1 MAYASLWP
9 GWGSAAK
16 RDLSNLTAHPDSA
29 KHTKVLY
36 GDGTFQ
42 TPAAASSGAGVDY
55 AASSNSSGNTTI
67 TVDDETGSYVA
78 VTAVT
83 GSGSTTRIMILATS
97 GSPVA
102 GARILH
108 RVTLPAT
115 AEITLEWR
123 DATSGGTLL
132 TSLLTDGSGD
142 DAVAEF
148 YFDGSAWQ
156 FLRFNFP
163 ANA

>member
-9 GWGSAAK
+9 GWGQAAK
-16 RDLSNLTAHPDSA
+16 RDLSNLTAHPDAS
-29 KHTKVLY
+29 KHGKVLH

-42 TPAAASSGAGVDY
+42 TVTAGEAGAGVDY

-67 TVDDETGSYVA
+67 TVDDATGSFVA

-115 AEITLEWR
+115 AAITLEWR
-123 DATSGGTLL
+123 NATSDGTLL

-148 YFDGSAWQ
+148 YFDGTDWQ
-156 FLRFNFP
+156 FLRFTLP

>member
-1 MAYASLWP
+1 MAYSSLWP
-9 GWGSAAK
+9 GWNQALK
-16 RDLSNLTAHPDSA
+16 RDLSNVTAHPDSS

-42 TPAAASSGAGVDY
+42 TPASGGSGAGVDY
-55 AASSNSSGNTTI
+55 AASSNSSGDTTI
-67 TVDDETGSYVA
+67 TVDDTTGSFVA
-78 VTAVT
+78 VTAVS

-97 GSPVA
+97 GTPTA

-108 RVTLPAT
+108 RVNLPAT

-123 DATSGGTLL
+123 NATSGGTLL

-148 YFDGSAWQ
+148 YYDGSAWQ
-156 FLRFNFP
+156 FLRFTLP